1 MNKKKVKISHWKT
14 QLDTTKDTL
23 IRINIQ
29 KTKQTKNI
37 RGGTKVPPLGVGIGE
52 IKIHKENFERMYR
65 KKGREWTKHIDFM
78 FIDIACIVIAFFILF
93 N

>member
-1 MNKKKVKISHWKT
+1 MNKKKVKIGHWKN

-37 RGGTKVPPLGVGIGE
+37 RGGYKGTSLGVGIGK
-52 IKIHKENFERMYR
+52 IKDTIRRIWKECTER
-65 KKGREWTKHIDFM
+65 KAEDGQSI
-78 FIDIACIVIAFFILF
+78 
-93 N
+93 

>member
-23 IRINIQ
+23 IQINIQ

-37 RGGTKVPPLGVGIGE
+37 RGGGTKVPPRSG
-52 IKIHKENFERMYR
+52 YR
-65 KKGREWTKHIDFM
+65 GNKDT
-78 FIDIACIVIAFFILF
+78 
-93 N
+93 

>member
-37 RGGTKVPPLGVGIGE
+37 RGGYKGTSLGVGIGK
-52 IKIHKENFERMYR
+52 IKDTIRR
-65 KKGREWTKHIDFM
+65 I
-78 FIDIACIVIAFFILF
+78 
-93 N
+93 

>member
-1 MNKKKVKISHWKT
+1 MNKKKVKIRHWKT

-37 RGGTKVPPLGVGIGE
+37 RGGYKGTSLGVGIGK
-52 IKIHKENFERMYR
+52 IKDTIRRIWKECTER
-65 KKGREWTKHIDFM
+65 KAEDGQSI
-78 FIDIACIVIAFFILF
+78 
-93 N
+93 

>member
-23 IRINIQ
+23 IQINIQ

-37 RGGTKVPPLGVGIGE
+37 RTTHYSRKR
-52 IKIHKENFERMYR
+52 KIFVISLKNS
-65 KKGREWTKHIDFM
+65 KGYPDSPT
-78 FIDIACIVIAFFILF
+78 ILQF
-93 N
+93 

>member
-23 IRINIQ
+23 IQINIQ

-37 RGGTKVPPLGVGIGE
+37 RGGYKGTPLGVGIGE
-52 IKIHKENFERMYR
+52 IKIHKENLERMYR
-65 KKGREWTKHIDFM
+65 KKGRGWAKHIDFM
-78 FIDIACIVIAFFILF
+78 LYVARLALKSFISSIY
-93 N
+93 

>member
-1 MNKKKVKISHWKT
+1 MNKKKVKIGHWKN

-37 RGGTKVPPLGVGIGE
+37 RGGYKGTPLGVGIGK
-52 IKIHKENFERMYR
+52 IKGTIRRIWKECTER
-65 KKGREWTKHIDFM
+65 KAEDGQSI
-78 FIDIACIVIAFFILF
+78 
-93 N
+93 

>member
-37 RGGTKVPPLGVGIGE
+37 RGGVQRYPPLGVGIGE
-52 IKIHKENFERMYR
+52 IKDTIRRIWKECTER
-65 KKGREWTKHIDFM
+65 KAENGQSI
-78 FIDIACIVIAFFILF
+78 
-93 N
+93 

>member
-29 KTKQTKNI
+29 KTKQTKNMDNQSS
-37 RGGTKVPPLGVGIGE
+37 LGFA
-52 IKIHKENFERMYR
+52 N
-65 KKGREWTKHIDFM
+65 
-78 FIDIACIVIAFFILF
+78 LF
-93 N
+93 

>member
-29 KTKQTKNI
+29 KT
-37 RGGTKVPPLGVGIGE
+37 E
-52 IKIHKENFERMYR
+52 HSER
-65 KKGREWTKHIDFM
+65 ISDFY
-78 FIDIACIVIAFFILF
+78 F
-93 N
+93 NLC

>member
-1 MNKKKVKISHWKT
+1 MNKKKVNISHWKT

-37 RGGTKVPPLGVGIGE
+37 RGGGTKVPPLGVGIGE
-52 IKIHKENFERMYR
+52 IKDTIRRIWKECTER
-65 KKGREWTKHIDFM
+65 KAENGQSI
-78 FIDIACIVIAFFILF
+78 
-93 N
+93 

>member
-14 QLDTTKDTL
+14 RLDTTIDTL

-37 RGGTKVPPLGVGIGE
+37 RGGYKGTSLGVGIGE
-52 IKIHKENFERMYR
+52 LKI
-65 KKGREWTKHIDFM
+65 
-78 FIDIACIVIAFFILF
+78 L
-93 N
+93 

>member
-1 MNKKKVKISHWKT
+1 MYNIELIILYILANVSKIVNKTYSLTMNKKKVKIRHWKT

-37 RGGTKVPPLGVGIGE
+37 RGG
-52 IKIHKENFERMYR
+52 YR
-65 KKGREWTKHIDFM
+65 GNKDT
-78 FIDIACIVIAFFILF
+78 
-93 N
+93 

>member
-23 IRINIQ
+23 ILINIQ

-37 RGGTKVPPLGVGIGE
+37 RGGGIGE
-52 IKIHKENFERMYR
+52 IKDTIRRIWKECTER
-65 KKGREWTKHIDFM
+65 KAENGQSI
-78 FIDIACIVIAFFILF
+78 
-93 N
+93 

>member
-37 RGGTKVPPLGVGIGE
+37 RGGYKGTPLGVGIGE
-52 IKIHKENFERMYR
+52 IKDTIRRIWKECTER
-65 KKGREWTKHIDFM
+65 KAENGQSI
-78 FIDIACIVIAFFILF
+78 
-93 N
+93 

>member
-14 QLDTTKDTL
+14 RLDTTIDTL

-37 RGGTKVPPLGVGIGE
+37 RGGYKGTSLGVGIGE
-52 IKIHKENFERMYR
+52 IKDTIRRIWKECTER
-65 KKGREWTKHIDFM
+65 KAEDGQSI
-78 FIDIACIVIAFFILF
+78 
-93 N
+93 

>member
-37 RGGTKVPPLGVGIGE
+37 RGGYKGTPLGVGIGE
-52 IKIHKENFERMYR
+52 IKIHKENLERMYR
-65 KKGREWTKHIDFM
+65 KKGRGWTKHIDFM
-78 FIDIACIVIAFFILF
+78 LIDIACIVIAFLF
-93 N
+93 HM

>member
-1 MNKKKVKISHWKT
+1 MKIGHWKN

-37 RGGTKVPPLGVGIGE
+37 RGGYKGTSLGVGIGK
-52 IKIHKENFERMYR
+52 IKDTIRRIWKECTER
-65 KKGREWTKHIDFM
+65 KAEDGQSI
-78 FIDIACIVIAFFILF
+78 
-93 N
+93 

>member
-23 IRINIQ
+23 ILINIQ

-37 RGGTKVPPLGVGIGE
+37 RGGVQRYPLGVGIGE
-52 IKIHKENFERMYR
+52 IKDTIRRIWKECTER
-65 KKGREWTKHIDFM
+65 KAENGQSI
-78 FIDIACIVIAFFILF
+78 
-93 N
+93 

>member
-23 IRINIQ
+23 ILINIQ

-37 RGGTKVPPLGVGIGE
+37 RGGGTKVPPLGVGIGE
-52 IKIHKENFERMYR
+52 IKDTIRRIWKECTER
-65 KKGREWTKHIDFM
+65 KAENGQSI
-78 FIDIACIVIAFFILF
+78 
-93 N
+93 

>member
-1 MNKKKVKISHWKT
+1 MNKKKVKISHWKI

-37 RGGTKVPPLGVGIGE
+37 RGGGTKVPPLGVGIGE
-52 IKIHKENFERMYR
+52 IKIHSKRSIGGTLVDLPIFLDN
-65 KKGREWTKHIDFM
+65 
-78 FIDIACIVIAFFILF
+78 
-93 N
+93 